1 MNKPVQQLS
10 ALIVMLCVA
19 SSTVPVFAQQRV
31 EVPLVN
37 SQNYYRMGGSE
48 SMSRAPFPST
58 ISLRLGLGG
67 AARLSYSCGKL
78 SASITIN
85 AIMSQIQ
92 QFAQQFVNGVQA
104 AIASLPMYILQRAN
118 PGLYELLQTYIKKAE
133 VEWNVALKTCEEYE
147 AIIKQPG
154 GGNPYDNWEKLAKG
168 EGWKT
173 NLDSSSSDSQNAVTV
188 KSRVESRNG
197 IDGVT
202 WIGGGKRG
210 GSGQPALEVIKDLTK
225 AGYDATINQAP
236 SITNTLA
243 ATSSTK
249 LASVW
254 ANDAQASSWVVDVVG
269 DRLVGTCSDPACPQ
283 KGSVAGKGLLP
294 KFEQELSQV
303 TNQMQTAVAARVPDN
318 ATLEAASAPGVAVS
332 RELTDALRSMDAGER
347 GMAVR
352 RLNMEIA
359 QARTIDKALIARN
372 LLTVGMSV
380 PEASDVALA
389 DAREK
394 LKDLNRM
401 IDDMMFEIRVR
412 REIVSQTAGNVID
425 QYTRT
430 QRESGATA
438 VLPTPDSRVLRDGR
452 VKP

>member
-1 MNKPVQQLS
+1 MKKSLQQLTALAITLCMTVS
-10 ALIVMLCVA
+10 ALPA
-19 SSTVPVFAQQRV
+19 FAQQRA

-37 SQNYYRMGGSE
+37 SQNYYRMGGSD

-85 AIMSQIQ
+85 AIMTQIQ

-147 AIIKQPG
+147 AIIKSG
-154 GGNPYDNWEKLAKG
+154 GDPYENWAKLAKG
-168 EGWKT
+168 ESWKST
-173 NLDSSSSDSQNAVTV
+173 LDSSSSDSQNAVSV
-188 KSRVESRNG
+188 KSKVERRNG
-197 IDGVT
+197 LDGVT

-210 GSGQPALEVIKDLTK
+210 GEGQPALEVIKDLTK
-225 AGYDATINQAP
+225 AGYDATINQSP
-236 SITNTLA
+236 SINNTLS
-243 ATSSTK
+243 ATSGTK
-249 LASVW
+249 LASIW
-254 ANDAQASSWVVDVVG
+254 ANDAQASSWLVDVVG
-269 DRLVGTCSDPACPQ
+269 DRLVGTCSEPACPQ

-294 KFEQELSQV
+294 KFEQEITVV
-303 TNQMQTAVAARVPDN
+303 TNQMAAALTTRVPDN
-318 ATLEAASAPGVAVS
+318 ATLDAASAPGVAVS
-332 RELTDALRSMDAGER
+332 RELTDALRAMNAGER

-372 LLTVGMSV
+372 LLTTGMSV